1 MPRTQRGSGLY
12 FCTPPLIVYYRT
24 TGVSI
29 MFLHITNAVYITDYK
44 IDVLFNNGRK
54 GIADLAPE
62 YVYFQAFKNEEKL
75 KPQFKEWGY
84 IF

>member
-1 MPRTQRGSGLY
+1 
-12 FCTPPLIVYYRT
+12 
-24 TGVSI
+24 

-62 YVYFQAFKNEEKL
+62 YVYFQAFKMKKN
-75 KPQFKEWGY
+75 
-84 IF
+84 